1 LITRKES
8 YGRLP
13 DGTAVDKFVIANSRG
28 YTAELITYGGIL
40 TSFTMPDRR
49 GKNANVNLGFDRL
62 EDYVSRN
69 PYFGALL
76 GRFANRIARGAFTL
90 DGTRHQLACNNP
102 SGSGA
107 RAVAHHLHGGNKGFD
122 KVVWKA
128 RPFSEKDSAG
138 VTLSYTSR
146 DGEESYPG
154 TLQVSVTCRL
164 SEDRELAFEYKAR
177 TDKPTPV
184 NLSQH
189 SYWNLAGAGSV
200 LNHQLTLNCPFYLPI
215 DSTYIPTGEVR
226 SVKGTP
232 MDFTKAKAI
241 GRDIGKVSGGY
252 DHCWVAGDPEQS
264 FRHVATL
271 YEPSGGRGM
280 EVWSTMPGVQ
290 FYTGNFLNGVAGA
303 GGAVYNKRYGLCLE
317 TEFFPDAVNRPHFPD
332 CFLRPGQ
339 SYSHRTVHRFFVK

>member
-13 DGTAVDKFVIANSRG
+13 DGTAVDKFVIANSKG

-62 EDYVSRN
+62 EDYVSRS

-90 DGTRHQLACNNP
+90 DGTRYQLACNNP

-128 RPFSEKDSAG
+128 KPFNEKNSAG
-138 VTLSYTSR
+138 VIFTYTSR
-146 DGEESYPG
+146 DGEEGYPG

-164 SEDRELAFEYKAR
+164 SEDGELAFEYKAR

-241 GRDIGKVSGGY
+241 GRDIGKVIGGY

-303 GGAVYNKRYGLCLE
+303 GGAVYNRHYGLCLE

-332 CFLRPGQ
+332 CILRPGQ
-339 SYSHRTVHRFFVK
+339 TYSHRTVHRFFVK

>member
-8 YGRLP
+8 YGRLA
-13 DGTAVDKFVIANSRG
+13 DGTAVDKFVIANSKG
-28 YTAELITYGGIL
+28 FTAELITYGGIL

-49 GKNANVNLGFDRL
+49 GKSANVNLGFDRL
-62 EDYVSRN
+62 EDYESRN

-90 DGTRHQLACNNP
+90 DGARYQLACNNP

-107 RAVAHHLHGGNKGFD
+107 RSAAHHLHGGNRGFD

-154 TLQVSVTCRL
+154 TLQVSVTYRL
-164 SEDRELAFEYKAR
+164 SEDGELAVEYKAR

-189 SYWNLAGAGSV
+189 SYWNLAGAGSI

-252 DHCWVAGDPEQS
+252 DHCWVAGDPERS

-280 EVWSTMPGVQ
+280 EVWSSMPGIQ
-290 FYTGNFLNGVAGA
+290 FYTGNFLNGITGA
-303 GGAVYNKRYGLCLE
+303 GGAVYNKHYGLCLE
-317 TEFFPDAVNRPHFPD
+317 TEFFPDSVNRPHFPD
-332 CFLRPGQ
+332 CILRPGQ
-339 SYSHRTVHRFFVK
+339 TYAHRTAHRFFVK

>member
-13 DGTAVDKFVIANSRG
+13 DGTAVDKFVIANSKG

-90 DGTRHQLACNNP
+90 DGTRYQLACNNP

-128 RPFSEKDSAG
+128 KPFNEKNSAG
-138 VTLSYTSR
+138 VIFTYTSR
-146 DGEESYPG
+146 DGEEGYPG

-164 SEDRELAFEYKAR
+164 SEDGELAFEYKAR

-241 GRDIGKVSGGY
+241 GRDIGKVIGGY

-303 GGAVYNKRYGLCLE
+303 GGAVYNRHYGLCLE

-332 CFLRPGQ
+332 CILRPGQ
-339 SYSHRTVHRFFVK
+339 TYSHRTVHRFFVK